1 MVNRFLAFAKHSL
14 VPRLERSLTLLL
26 TPRFGLSPLTLTL
39 TLTLTLISP
48 RPEKQ
53 VLARC
58 SNCALSHGCLTFFQ

>member
-14 VPRLERSLTLLL
+14 MPRLERSLTLLL
-26 TPRFGLSPLTLTL
+26 TARFGLSPLTL